1 MLNEYNFKY
10 IYSSGT
16 GNSPIE
22 FFNNALARSSYFDI
36 GLGFFSSASLNV
48 LSYGFAKFISNGG
61 KMRLYINQY
70 ISDEDFEAFITKP
83 EKIEDKVISDF
94 LSMYGILSKRDKHFF
109 NCLSFLISSGRIDIR
124 ILIPKTGGI
133 AHQKFGVFT
142 DAAGNKLS
150 FIGSLNLTAS
160 ALTSKILRVSH
171 VRHLGEMDRTVLPS
185 IKNFLMIILAALSR
199 MSL

>member
-109 NCLSFLISSGRIDIR
+109 NCLSFDQFRCHAG
-124 ILIPKTGGI
+124 
-133 AHQKFGVFT
+133 
-142 DAAGNKLS
+142 AGN
-150 FIGSLNLTAS
+150 GRT
-160 ALTSKILRVSH
+160 TSKSLKFRV
-171 VRHLGEMDRTVLPS
+171 
-185 IKNFLMIILAALSR
+185 
-199 MSL
+199 

>member
-83 EKIEDKVISDF
+83 EKIEDRASEPRF
-94 LSMYGILSKRDKHFF
+94 LSY
-109 NCLSFLISSGRIDIR
+109 LIWKNRYTNPYS
-124 ILIPKTGGI
+124 
-133 AHQKFGVFT
+133 
-142 DAAGNKLS
+142 
-150 FIGSLNLTAS
+150 
-160 ALTSKILRVSH
+160 
-171 VRHLGEMDRTVLPS
+171 EDRRYCAPE
-185 IKNFLMIILAALSR
+185 IWRFY
-199 MSL
+199 